1 MPKLTV
7 TDAAGATTTLDAKS
21 GLSVM
26 EILRSNDFPI
36 VGECEGSLACATC
49 HVIVA
54 PDWAGR
60 LPEIADK
67 EEDMLDTVFDLT
79 ATSRLCCQII
89 MGEDLDGLAISLPSE

>member
-7 TDAAGATTTLDAKS
+7 TDTTGKTATLDART

-26 EILRSNDFPI
+26 ETLRSNGYPV

-49 HVIVA
+49 HVIVDPA
-54 PDWAGR
+54 WADR
-60 LPEIADK
+60 LPEISEK

-89 MGEDLDGLAISLPSE
+89 MGDQLDGLAVSLPTT